1 MVLVKVGFDAVVA
14 GVVPGAG
21 APGAGPGAV
30 PGSVPAVFGVLG
42 ATGADITRAVAVAA
56 LLVLLGS
63 GLLAARRLRHVRH
76 PAGVTGWT
84 HD

>member
-1 MVLVKVGFDAVVA
+1 
-14 GVVPGAG
+14 VPGG
-21 APGAGPGAV
+21 VSNGGP
-30 PGSVPAVFGVLG
+30 SSRPALLGVLG

-63 GLLAARRLRHVRH
+63 GLLAARRLRQVRH